1 MLIISFHLISLLF
14 LLPACSSAAFK
25 SSHPSAQRR
34 HCFQMITQTKFSFIP
49 LTTLVWA
56 PIGLSV
62 LLEQINH
69 PTRSYDSFLSRFS
82 LTLSLALSPLSFFF
96 SCQSSF
102 VSCHRASPHC
112 RSFWHEKSVTSDAV
126 APAPVLSAPLSS
138 SGSFWQSN
146 SGKLRLLRMVEER
159 CEHRYWGKVKMV
171 SVAEMRDRDQKI
183 GISFKTHFFGW
194 WDFLF
199 VLRM

>member
-1 MLIISFHLISLLF
+1 MIASSLV
-14 LLPACSSAAFK
+14 SA
-25 SSHPSAQRR
+25 S
-34 HCFQMITQTKFSFIP
+34 
-49 LTTLVWA
+49 
-56 PIGLSV
+56 
-62 LLEQINH
+62 
-69 PTRSYDSFLSRFS
+69 
-82 LTLSLALSPLSFFF
+82 LSLSLSLPLSFFV

-102 VSCHRASPHC
+102 VSRHRASPHC

-159 CEHRYWGKVKMV
+159 CEHHYWGKVKMV
-171 SVAEMRDRDQKI
+171 SVAEMRDWDQKNRH
-183 GISFKTHFFGW
+183 FFQNTFFGW

-199 VLRM
+199 VLRTYRILKALSSTDKGPFLWNKNLLIRLTYKWFNCSLLFSLIDHIWLCVLCEELLTLLR